1 MADKKF
7 KLKKLPNGPEIALT
21 VDLSVG
27 RSAESDLKLVEG
39 SPSRKHARLFVTAD
53 SVSVQDLGSTNG
65 TFVNDKRIT
74 SKVQLSA
81 YDRVRFDVEEF
92 LFEVELPEPP
102 SDLTVRR
109 PLPAASVP
117 PPQARPAASPPA
129 ATPPPPPA
137 APPRV
142 AAPPPAPA
150 AKPAVMPAPEPSA
163 PARAPVPAPAPAA
176 PAAAPAAAAPPAAS
190 PPAAAP
196 PQPAAPAPPAAAA
209 PAARASPASADVV
222 ADSQRV
228 KVPAG
233 WVDNAPSAGGNKTQF
248 MTPEQMEAERRRAMA
263 GVVAEAAHGRVDT
276 PSLIVPGESEGSTRI
291 QLRAA
296 AAGKKEWS
304 VGSEGER
311 EILIKRVGVSALHA
325 KIVNDGNRWKVIDQL
340 SANGTFVNGKRC
352 NVSYLAAGD
361 RIAFGSVECTF
372 QLPKGG
378 AADLFG
384 ARAGTAAGS
393 GSAAPATKLKKVL
406 VIAGIA
412 FVITLVVLFLLLSRF
427 G

>member
-1 MADKKF
+1 
-7 KLKKLPNGPEIALT
+7 
-21 VDLSVG
+21 
-27 RSAESDLKLVEG
+27 
-39 SPSRKHARLFVTAD
+39 
-53 SVSVQDLGSTNG
+53 
-65 TFVNDKRIT
+65 
-74 SKVQLSA
+74 
-81 YDRVRFDVEEF
+81 
-92 LFEVELPEPP
+92 
-102 SDLTVRR
+102 
-109 PLPAASVP
+109 
-117 PPQARPAASPPA
+117 
-129 ATPPPPPA
+129 
-137 APPRV
+137 
-142 AAPPPAPA
+142 
-150 AKPAVMPAPEPSA
+150 MPAPETPA
-163 PARAPVPAPAPAA
+163 PARAPVPAPAA
-176 PAAAPAAAAPPAAS
+176 
-190 PPAAAP
+190 
-196 PQPAAPAPPAAAA
+196 APPAAAA
-209 PAARASPASADVV
+209 PAARASPAAAPDLV

-393 GSAAPATKLKKVL
+393 GSAAPAGKLKKVL

-412 FVITLVVLFLLLSRF
+412 FVITLVVAFFLLSRF